1 MALAGTC
8 VLAQGVPPPPEA
20 AVQSPTATTAVVAP
34 VALAVPQALTMKEAV
49 RIALARSPEVLA
61 KYHAF
66 KASEGELEAIAG
78 ALLPKV
84 DVIAS
89 IGERRRNDPLFRGS
103 FREDSLTLQL
113 TQLLWDGLQSVYQKR
128 QFGHARMVRL
138 FEFVDASEQIALET
152 ARAYFDVLRYREL
165 VSLAEDNLVEHRA
178 VWQQIE
184 ARVNAGVGRR
194 VDLQQATGR
203 LALSESNL
211 RVESSNLYDVS
222 VRYQR
227 IVGHPPPRIMDMP
240 DTLVARIPATVAEV
254 LKDTV
259 LINPQVRAAVEN
271 VNASTMARDARR
283 ASYDPRVQFR
293 IREDRGRDL
302 NGIAGSTNNSTAE
315 ILFNFNIFNGFSDRG
330 RVDQAESLLASAREQ
345 RDKACRDTRQTVAI
359 AMNDKRKLDEQRVHL
374 RQHRLSVDRA
384 RDAYRQQFEI
394 GQRSL
399 LDLLDTENE
408 YFQARRAEVN
418 ASFDFEA
425 AYVRVHAGIGRLLSM
440 FGLAPM
446 DPVADKATKGW
457 GAGEEAPQHCPP
469 EEIDTYQAD
478 RLTLDG
484 RAEELVRRR
493 VRTLSDLVA
502 ARTSGGALAGLA
514 AGRGGVK
521 PQPKPPASEVR
532 LPQGPEGEV
541 ALALKAWSAAWA
553 AKDTNT
559 YLGSYAPEFA
569 PAEGVKRGD
578 WEIARLRALKRAG
591 PIKLFLSGEQ
601 FTVDDPAQV
610 TVRFLQRYASAAYSD
625 DVEKT
630 LVWKNVGG
638 RWLIVRES
646 ARPAPPEAFGITP
659 VGVPEPAAAAPP
671 APGLAPG
678 APPPKPKPRP

>member
-1 MALAGTC
+1 MVIAG
-8 VLAQGVPPPPEA
+8 GVGFVQAAAPPPE
-20 AVQSPTATTAVVAP
+20 PTVRPPTGPFTTTAP
-34 VALAVPQALTMKEAV
+34 NELSLPEAV
-49 RIALARSPEVLA
+49 RTALARSPEVLA
-61 KYHAF
+61 KYHIF
-66 KASEGELEAIAG
+66 KAAEGELAAVGG

-89 IGERRRNDPLFRGS
+89 IGERRRNDPQFRGS
-103 FREDSLTLQL
+103 FREDSVTLQL

-128 QFGHARMVRL
+128 QFSHARMVRL
-138 FEFVDASEQIALET
+138 YEFVDASEQIALET
-152 ARAYFDVLRYREL
+152 ARAYYDVLRYREL
-165 VSLAEDNLVEHRA
+165 VALAEDNLVEHRA

-184 ARVNAGVGRR
+184 ARTNAGVGRR

-211 RVESSNLYDVS
+211 RVETSNLYDVS

-227 IVGHPPPRIMDMP
+227 IVGQPPPRIMPSP
-240 DTLVARIPATVAEV
+240 DTLVARIPGTIPEV
-254 LKDTV
+254 LNDTV
-259 LINPQVRAAVEN
+259 RFNPQIRAAVEN
-271 VNASTMARDARR
+271 VQASILARDARR
-283 ASYDPRVQFR
+283 ASYDPRVQLR

-302 NGIAGSTNNSTAE
+302 NGLSGSTNNSTAE

-330 RVDQAESLLASAREQ
+330 RVDQAESLLAAAREQ
-345 RDKACRDTRQTVAI
+345 RDKACRDTRQTAAI

-408 YFQARRAEVN
+408 FFQARRAEVN
-418 ASFDFEA
+418 ATIDLEA
-425 AYVRVHAGIGRLLSM
+425 SYVRVHAGVGRLLAM
-440 FGLAPM
+440 FGIAPM
-446 DPVADKATKGW
+446 DPAADQETKAW
-457 GAGEEAPQHCPP
+457 SAGEETPQYCPP
-469 EEIDTYQAD
+469 VEVETFTAD
-478 RLTLDG
+478 RFALDA

-493 VRTLSDLVA
+493 VRTMTDLVA
-502 ARTSGGALAGLA
+502 ARAAGGSVAGLA
-514 AGRGGVK
+514 IAPGGVK
-521 PQPKPPASEVR
+521 PVAKPPASEVR

-541 ALALKAWSAAWA
+541 AQALKVWSAAWA
-553 AKDTNT
+553 GKDTNT

-569 PAEGVKRGD
+569 PADGVSRGD

-591 PIKLFLSGEQ
+591 AIKLFLSGEQ
-601 FTVDDPAQV
+601 FTVSDPAQV
-610 TVRFLQRYASAAYSD
+610 TVKFLQRYSSATYSD

-638 RWLIVRES
+638 RWLIVRET

-659 VGVPEPAAAAPP
+659 AAVPDAAATAGVPP
-671 APGLAPG
+671 APGL
-678 APPPKPKPRP
+678 PPDGSPVKPKPRP